1 MQADLEGSMFYWVYW
16 WFWIFCTFILKRQ
29 NPYRLKLSVFILTM
43 IILANFHFTLAMF
56 DLYASGFFLLFLSY
70 AVVYKE
76 KTKTLVYYLI
86 CSFIVTLAYVTFRLF
101 EIFDPVWIVFN
112 KDWMMGIC
120 ICYIAILLQ
129 KSLRGRLIVIASG
142 TMQGEILYAY
152 ILSKFDF
159 SYPIGTLAYLDVCA
173 LTSVLVVCWSCLEN
187 ASFYFENYGNIN
199 QKGKQKT
206 S

>member
-1 MQADLEGSMFYWVYW
+1 MEGSMFYWVYW

-76 KTKTLVYYLI
+76 KTKTIVYYLI

-129 KSLRGRLIVIASG
+129 KGLRGRLIVIASG
-142 TMQGEILYAY
+142 TMQG
-152 ILSKFDF
+152 
-159 SYPIGTLAYLDVCA
+159 
-173 LTSVLVVCWSCLEN
+173 
-187 ASFYFENYGNIN
+187 
-199 QKGKQKT
+199 
-206 S
+206 